1 MINMASTVKK
11 EEYTK
16 EWESTTPVDDKLQEL
31 GRILIKDFKG
41 ILEMSFAS
49 SPSGK
54 WSLLS
59 AQSGPELKVSSCF
72 LFQPFLLSLLLYTG
86 DPPDVRHGA
95 ALHLHGQTGLGSYS
109 QVGQSVWP

>member
-16 EWESTTPVDDKLQEL
+16 EWESRTPVDDKLQEL
-31 GRILIKDFKG
+31 WQILIKDFKG

-59 AQSGPELKVSSCF
+59 P
-72 LFQPFLLSLLLYTG
+72 
-86 DPPDVRHGA
+86 
-95 ALHLHGQTGLGSYS
+95 GQN
-109 QVGQSVWP
+109 